1 MRKKDQRFAYAI
13 VSPGLILLCVL
24 MFYPFIRNMVYSF
37 TNYKMTKPNY
47 TYVGLKN
54 YQEVLSGKDFQMALE
69 NTIIWVILNIILMM
83 VIGVLSAYV
92 MNSKKI
98 KCAFLLEVVLLLP
111 WILPEAI
118 TGYTWK
124 LLLNY
129 ESGIYYKLLLALHI
143 IPEKYDIFAHSFS
156 AMMACVCANVWR
168 SFPLIGLTTLAKLR
182 TLPMDWIEAAQLDG
196 ANRFQIFWNIEM
208 PYICPVLFSTGTL
221 CFIWTFNAYG
231 IISVMTN
238 GGPAKATQVVS
249 ILMQKQAFQYFD
261 YSIASTY
268 AVLILLIL
276 LFVVFGMKSLP
287 KVLGNRR
294 EKNR

>member
-1 MRKKDQRFAYAI
+1 MRKRNQRFAYKI
-13 VSPGLILLCVL
+13 VSPGLILLCIL
-24 MFYPFIRNMVYSF
+24 MFFPFIKNIGYSF
-37 TNYKMTKPNY
+37 TNYKMTNPNY
-47 TYVGLKN
+47 DQVGLKN
-54 YQEVLSGKDFQMALE
+54 YIDAISGKDFQMALKT
-69 NTIIWVILNIILMM
+69 TIIWVVLNIILMM
-83 VIGVLSAYV
+83 LIGLLAAFV

-98 KCAFLLEVVLLLP
+98 KCSFLLELVLLLP

-129 ESGIYYKLLLALHI
+129 ESGIYYKLLSAIHI

-156 AMMACVCANVWR
+156 AMFACVCANVWR
-168 SFPLIGLTTLAKLR
+168 SFPLIGLTALAKLR
-182 TLPMDWIEAAQLDG
+182 TLPLEWKEAAALDG
-196 ANRFQIFWNIEM
+196 ANRFQIFRHIEL
-208 PYICPVLFSTGTL
+208 PYIKPVLISTGTL

-249 ILMQKQAFQYFD
+249 VLMQKEAFQYFNFAK
-261 YSIASTY
+261 ASTY

-276 LFVVFGMKSLP
+276 VAV
-287 KVLGNRR
+287 VLGMQFITKL
-294 EKNR
+294 EKKKSGE

>member
-1 MRKKDQRFAYAI
+1 MRKRGQRFAYAI
-13 VSPGLILLCVL
+13 VSPGLILLCIL
-24 MFYPFIRNMVYSF
+24 MFYPFIRNIGYSF

-47 TYVGLKN
+47 RYVGLEN
-54 YQEVLSGKDFQMALE
+54 YLDALSGKDFQMALK
-69 NTIIWVILNIILMM
+69 NTMIWVVLNIVLMM
-83 VIGVLSAYV
+83 LIGVLSAYV

-129 ESGIYYKLLLALHI
+129 ESGIYYKLLLSLHI
-143 IPEKYDIFAHSFS
+143 IPKEYDVFAHSFS

-182 TLPMDWIEAAQLDG
+182 TLPKDWIEAAQLDG
-196 ANRFQIFWNIEM
+196 ANRFRIFWNIEL
-208 PYICPVLFSTGTL
+208 PYIRPVLLSTGTL

-249 ILMQKQAFQYFD
+249 ILMQKEAFQYFD
-261 YSIASTY
+261 YSMASTY
-268 AVLILLIL
+268 AVLILIIL
-276 LFVVFGMKSLP
+276 LVVVLGLNSLP
-287 KVLGNRR
+287 KLFSRKKEN
-294 EKNR
+294 